1 VPHYEVVT
9 PESPREIA
17 ARVLRRRWNSPEYV
31 ETLLEQELARAGLS
45 RLDRSLCQE
54 LVYGVVRRERTL
66 DWLIARRTD
75 GRPQDRAAQ
84 SLLRLGLYQI
94 FWLQRIPAHAAVH
107 ETVELA
113 KRTGCGAKTG
123 FLNAVL
129 RGCLRERAA
138 IERHLENLK
147 KEDPAAGYSH
157 PAWLVERW
165 QARWGTEKTARL
177 LEWNNTPPPTFA
189 RLNGLKTD
197 AATLTERWKAQGIG
211 FAARQWDWTGENV
224 VFELK
229 SHPSLAEWEDFQ
241 RGFFYVQDAST
252 LLAAHVL
259 NPQPGENILDLCA
272 APGGKTADMAQR
284 MENRGHILAQDN
296 QPQRLRRLRENCARL
311 GVTCVEITAG
321 TASAL
326 RADPPSVE
334 TEPDVASAGEIQV
347 LKMQPPS
354 EVGTARRAVRGRL
367 GEATLP
373 KPDLRS
379 APALRA
385 DPSGVEPAPGNA
397 PSPPFDRILLDAPC
411 SNSGVL
417 RRRVDLRWRIR
428 AEELARLSRE
438 QGALLR
444 QAAVRLKPGGLLVYS
459 TCSLEPEENQDMTR
473 NFLGE
478 HEEFALENER
488 QLLPF
493 ADQVDG
499 AYVAALRRRA

>member
-1 VPHYEVVT
+1 VT

-17 ARVLRRRWNSPEYV
+17 ARVLRRRSNSLEYV

-54 LVYGVVRRERTL
+54 LAYGVVRREKTL
-66 DWLIARRTD
+66 DWLIARRTSA
-75 GRPQDRAAQ
+75 RPQERGAQ
-84 SLLRLGLYQI
+84 LLLRLGLYQI

-113 KRTGCGAKTG
+113 RRTGCEAKTG

-129 RGCLRERAA
+129 RGCLREREE
-138 IERHLENLK
+138 IVQQLEALK

-165 QARWGTEKTARL
+165 QARWGAEKTAQL

-211 FAARQWDWTGENV
+211 FAARQWDWTGENA
-224 VFELK
+224 VFELQ

-241 RGFFYVQDAST
+241 RGFFYVQDAGT
-252 LLAAHVL
+252 LLAVHEL

-284 MENRGHILAQDN
+284 MENRGHILALDN
-296 QPQRLRRLRENCARL
+296 QPQRLGRLRENCARL
-311 GVTCVEITAG
+311 GVACVEIA
-321 TASAL
+321 
-326 RADPPSVE
+326 AD
-334 TEPDVASAGEIQV
+334 SAG
-347 LKMQPPS
+347 
-354 EVGTARRAVRGRL
+354 AA
-367 GEATLP
+367 
-373 KPDLRS
+373 
-379 APALRA
+379 
-385 DPSGVEPAPGNA
+385 
-397 PSPPFDRILLDAPC
+397 PFDRILVDAPC

-428 AEELARLSRE
+428 VEELARLRRE
-438 QGALLR
+438 QAALLR
-444 QAAVRLKPGGLLVYS
+444 QAAVRLKPGGRLVYS
-459 TCSLEPEENQDMTR
+459 TCSLEPEENETVTR
-473 NFLGE
+473 EFLGE
-478 HEEFALENER
+478 RGEFALENER

-493 ADQVDG
+493 TDQVDG
-499 AYVAALRRRA
+499 AYVATLRRRA